1 MPLHDFHFIRP
12 EWVWAIIPTLLVW
25 LWLTVSHKK
34 QSGWQ
39 SVIPA
44 HLYDHMLVGQTQKV
58 RKPAYSVL
66 LVVWIIALLALAG
79 PTWERLP
86 QPVYQLKNGH
96 VIVLDMSLS
105 MRATDVTPDRMTRAK
120 YKAIDLVNY
129 IGEGEM
135 GLVAYAGD
143 AFVISPLTK
152 DAQNISA
159 LLPSLSPEIMPV
171 PGSDPLLGIER
182 AAELLTNAGYSKGA
196 IYWITDGIDNKQQT
210 ELQRFVKT
218 LPFTLNVLAVGTKD
232 GAPIK
237 QVNGELLKD
246 ASGGIVVPRVNENAI
261 ASIARAGG
269 GTFQRL
275 ATNDSDIKGLVSVDR
290 FSSDSESSESDDSKD
305 NNGDRWSELGPY
317 LLLLLLP
324 FVAYGFR
331 KGVVICLL
339 IGLYLPLS
347 TETSY
352 AQTSAP
358 VQPTTEN
365 ESPPLSWWE
374 KPFLNRDQEGFA
386 HYAGDD
392 FGNAANTF
400 KSPQWQGAA
409 HYKAGNYEDALRAFE
424 QVDGADALYNQGN
437 ALAKMGDLD
446 AAIER
451 YQQAL
456 SIDPDHKDA
465 AENKALLEALKKQQ
479 EQQQQQQQQ
488 QNGDDNPQDQ
498 SENGDSQQ
506 NQNNE
511 NQTDENQQGNGDQ
524 QSQSQQNNEAG
535 EHQDGQSGD
544 QQSDTDERNSPSE
557 SESRNA
563 EDQDSDTEN
572 EAQSPQQSAQQEQQD
587 GAEQPVQGQA
597 GELTDEEKEQQ
608 QRIENL
614 MRKVP
619 DDPAFLLKRKMQL
632 EAQKRQRQRMPSNRS
647 DW

>member
-1 MPLHDFHFIRP
+1 MPFHDFHFIRP
-12 EWVWAIIPTLLVW
+12 EWLWAIIPTLLVW

-44 HLYDHMLVGQTQKV
+44 HLYDHMLVGQTQKA
-58 RKPAYSVL
+58 RKPTYSIL
-66 LVVWIIALLALAG
+66 LVLWIIALFALAG

-96 VIVLDMSLS
+96 VIVIDMSLS

-210 ELQRFVKT
+210 ELQSFVKT

-246 ASGGIVVPRVNENAI
+246 ASGGIVIPRVNESAI
-261 ASIARAGG
+261 ASIASAGG

-275 ATNDSDIKGLVSVDR
+275 ATNDSDIKGMVSVDR
-290 FSSDSESSESDDSKD
+290 FASENESSENEDNKD
-305 NNGDRWSELGPY
+305 NNGDKWSELGPY

-339 IGLYLPLS
+339 VGLYMPLS
-347 TETSY
+347 TETTY

-358 VQPTTEN
+358 VQPSN
-365 ESPPLSWWE
+365 ESESPLLSWWE
-374 KPFLNRDQEGFA
+374 KPFLNSDQEGFA
-386 HYAGDD
+386 HYSGDD

-409 HYKAGNYEDALRAFE
+409 YYKAGNYEDALRAFE
-424 QVDGADALYNQGN
+424 QVEGADALYNQGN

-465 AENKALLEALKKQQ
+465 TENKALLEALKKQQ
-479 EQQQQQQQQ
+479 EQQEQQQQ

-506 NQNNE
+506 NQANE
-511 NQTDENQQGNGDQ
+511 NQSGENQQGNGDQ
-524 QSQSQQNNEAG
+524 HSQSQQNNEAG
-535 EHQDGQSGD
+535 EDQDGQSGE
-544 QQSDTDERNSPSE
+544 QQSDADEQNSS
-557 SESRNA
+557 SKGESR
-563 EDQDSDTEN
+563 DTDDKDSDTEN
-572 EAQSPQQSAQQEQQD
+572 EAQSPEQAEQKEQQA

-597 GELTDEEKEQQ
+597 DELTDEEKEQQ

>member
-1 MPLHDFHFIRP
+1 
-12 EWVWAIIPTLLVW
+12 
-25 LWLTVSHKK
+25 
-34 QSGWQ
+34 
-39 SVIPA
+39 
-44 HLYDHMLVGQTQKV
+44 
-58 RKPAYSVL
+58 
-66 LVVWIIALLALAG
+66 
-79 PTWERLP
+79 
-86 QPVYQLKNGH
+86 
-96 VIVLDMSLS
+96 
-105 MRATDVTPDRMTRAK
+105 
-120 YKAIDLVNY
+120 
-129 IGEGEM
+129 
-135 GLVAYAGD
+135 
-143 AFVISPLTK
+143 
-152 DAQNISA
+152 
-159 LLPSLSPEIMPV
+159 MPV

-182 AAELLTNAGYSKGA
+182 AAELLTNAGDSKGA

-339 IGLYLPLS
+339 VGLYLPLS
-347 TETSY
+347 TDTSY

-456 SIDPDHKDA
+456 SIDPGHKDA

-535 EHQDGQSGD
+535 EHQDGQSRD